1 MLEYAHSYLD
11 IYPAS
16 ALLCW
21 PDAKAVKGIYSIET
35 SLSLLLKH
43 YNIKHGWLSS
53 HCIIEFIILDM
64 QTKGLR

>member
-1 MLEYAHSYLD
+1 MQEYAHSYLD

-21 PDAKAVKGIYSIET
+21 PDVKAVKEIYSIET

-43 YNIKHGWLSS
+43 YSIKHGWLSWYR
-53 HCIIEFIILDM
+53 ILVFIILIC
-64 QTKGLR
+64 KLRG

>member
-11 IYPAS
+11 IYPVS
-16 ALLCW
+16 ALLRW
-21 PDAKAVKGIYSIET
+21 PDAKVVKGIYSIET

-53 HCIIEFIILDM
+53 YCIIVFIILICKL
-64 QTKGLR
+64 KG